1 MTDTFMQA
9 RAADVA
15 VPLANPE
22 HRKIAAYPLFDWLRF
37 VLASIVVIGHAGVKF
52 PAPIDGSL
60 AVGVFLALSGWL
72 IGGILLE
79 TEWSE
84 LPRFFYNRAT
94 RIWCPYFA
102 TVILLYFTAAVG
114 HGINPNWW
122 KYLFYD
128 ATFTHYTWTVFPR
141 AFGEMPL
148 KGTGNHFWS
157 ISVEEQFYLFA
168 PLLML
173 LWKWGKRL
181 WTWLIVAAVLLLQ
194 ASVFAPIALGVVAAI
209 INRDHGTNQTGAAW
223 NATYRG
229 PLIAAVVAAL
239 LLVAAAYFPL
249 QQVRA
254 LLALAVV
261 LAAAVPGERGALGM
275 FIGAISYPLYLNHWM
290 SVCCQRRCAANRR
303 CACWPSVCVRLSRSD
318 PHRDRRM
325 VPDRPAGHGLSQPL
339 VHARAWA
346 IARNDR
352 LRATRDWIGRR
363 ICHSPR
369 GRMTRLHSFILSF
382 NFSVQE

>member
-1 MTDTFMQA
+1 MTDTFMRA

-114 HGINPNWW
+114 HGIDTNWW

-128 ATFTHYTWTVFPR
+128 STFTHFTWTVFPR
-141 AFGEMPL
+141 ALGEMPL

-173 LWKWGKRL
+173 LWKWGKHL

-209 INRDHGTNQTGAAW
+209 INRNYGTNAAGTTW

-229 PLIAAVVAAL
+229 PLIAAIAAAVL
-239 LLVAAAYFPL
+239 FVMAAYFPL

-254 LLALAVV
+254 VLALTVV
-261 LAAAVPGERGALGM
+261 LATAVPGERRPLGM

-290 SVCCQRRCAANRR
+290 GVYVVN
-303 CACWPSVCVRLSRSD
+303 
-318 PHRDRRM
+318 
-325 VPDRPAGHGLSQPL
+325 
-339 VHARAWA
+339 A
-346 IARNDR
+346 IARRVGVSLVGLLHTLDYLAAIPIAIAAWFLIDR
-352 LRATRDWIGRR
+352 QVMAYRNRWYTRARGQWLGVTAYGLLAIGLVGGFLIQRA
-363 ICHSPR
+363 
-369 GRMTRLHSFILSF
+369 GG
-382 NFSVQE
+382 

>member
-1 MTDTFMQA
+1 MTDTYIQSM
-9 RAADVA
+9 AADIA
-15 VPLANPE
+15 APAANPE
-22 HRKIAAYPLFDWLRF
+22 QRKIAAYPVFDWLRF

-52 PAPIDGSL
+52 PAPIDGGL
-60 AVGVFLALSGWL
+60 AVAVFLALSGWL
-72 IGGILLE
+72 IGGILLA

-94 RIWCPYFA
+94 RIWFPYFA
-102 TVILLYFTAAVG
+102 TMVLLYATAVVG
-114 HGINPNWW
+114 HGIDTNWW

-128 ATFTHYTWTVFPR
+128 ATFTHFTWTVFPR
-141 AFGEMPL
+141 ALGEMPL

-173 LWKWGKRL
+173 IWKWGKSL

-209 INRDHGTNQTGAAW
+209 INRDYGTNQAGVAW

-229 PLIAAVVAAL
+229 PLIAAVASAI
-239 LLVAAAYFPL
+239 LLVTAAYFPL

-254 LLALAVV
+254 MLALAVV
-261 LAAAVPGERGALGM
+261 LAAAVPGERGAIGM

-290 SVCCQRRCAANRR
+290 GVYVVNAVARRFGDLPVGVLHTLDYLAAI
-303 CACWPSVCVRLSRSD
+303 PI
-318 PHRDRRM
+318 
-325 VPDRPAGHGLSQPL
+325 
-339 VHARAWA
+339 A
-346 IARNDR
+346 IAAWFLIDRQVMAYRNR
-352 LRATRDWIGRR
+352 WYTRARGQWLGMTAYALLVIGLV
-363 ICHSPR
+363 
-369 GRMTRLHSFILSF
+369 GGFIIHRAGG
-382 NFSVQE
+382 

>member
-1 MTDTFMQA
+1 LERGVTDTRLAA
-9 RAADVA
+9 RAAEAAPPV
-15 VPLANPE
+15 ANPE

-37 VLASIVVIGHAGVKF
+37 ILASIVVIGHAGVKF
-52 PAPIDGSL
+52 PAPIDGGL

-102 TVILLYFTAAVG
+102 TVILLYATAAVS
-114 HGINPNWW
+114 HGVDGNWL

-141 AFGEMPL
+141 ALGEMPL

-173 LWKWGKRL
+173 VWQWGKRL
-181 WTWLIVAAVLLLQ
+181 WTWLIVAGVLLLF
-194 ASVFAPIALGVVAAI
+194 ASMFAPIALGVVAAI
-209 INRDHGTNQTGAAW
+209 VNRDYGTNKAGVAW
-223 NATYRG
+223 NASYPG
-229 PLIAAVVAAL
+229 PLIAAVAAVV
-239 LLVAAAYFPL
+239 LLVAAAYFPV

-254 LLALAVV
+254 LLSLATVLAV
-261 LAAAVPGERGALGM
+261 AVPGERRPLGV

-290 SVCCQRRCAANRR
+290 GVYVVNVVARRIGDVPVGILHALDYLAAI
-303 CACWPSVCVRLSRSD
+303 PI
-318 PHRDRRM
+318 
-325 VPDRPAGHGLSQPL
+325 
-339 VHARAWA
+339 A
-346 IARNDR
+346 IAAWFLIDRQVMAYRNR
-352 LRATRDWIGRR
+352 WYTRSRGQWLGAIAYGLLVIGLVGGFLIQRAG
-363 ICHSPR
+363 
-369 GRMTRLHSFILSF
+369 G
-382 NFSVQE
+382 